1 MLASDFTW
9 SDYVEYVISKVNQRH
24 GLLRSIKHL
33 LPLNTLKLFYNSLVL
48 SVFDYADL
56 VWGDKNSVSLTN
68 DLQVL
73 QNKAAKIIIINRP
86 LYSSA
91 TDAIETLKWLNLEQR
106 RLYHPSTY
114 VYKCSNGLMDHSVEL
129 TVNGNIPNYNTRN
142 RDMIRLSLAT
152 KDWGKQRV
160 CCHSLKDWNNLNKAT
175 RNAPDIVNFKR
186 SIFSSFYIQFFVFQ
200 LQLFINSLYSFCTYF
215 YL

>member
-1 MLASDFTW
+1 MMAFDFTW
-9 SDYVEYVISKVNQRH
+9 SDNEEYVISKVNQRL

-56 VWGDKNSVSLTN
+56 VWGDKNNVSLTN
-68 DLQVL
+68 DLQIL
-73 QNKAAKIIIINRP
+73 QNKAAKIP
-86 LYSSA
+86 
-91 TDAIETLKWLNLEQR
+91 
-106 RLYHPSTY
+106 
-114 VYKCSNGLMDHSVEL
+114 
-129 TVNGNIPNYNTRN
+129 
-142 RDMIRLSLAT
+142 LAT
-152 KDWGKQRV
+152 KDLGKQRV

-175 RNAPDIVNFKR
+175 RNVPDIVNLKL
-186 SIFSSFYIQFFVFQ
+186 SIFSSFYIQLFVFQ

>member
-9 SDYVEYVISKVNQRH
+9 SDYVKYVISKVNQRL

-33 LPLNTLKLFYNSLVL
+33 LPLNTPKL
-48 SVFDYADL
+48 
-56 VWGDKNSVSLTN
+56 
-68 DLQVL
+68 
-73 QNKAAKIIIINRP
+73 
-86 LYSSA
+86 
-91 TDAIETLKWLNLEQR
+91 
-106 RLYHPSTY
+106 
-114 VYKCSNGLMDHSVEL
+114 DHSMEL
-129 TVNGNIPNYNTRN
+129 TVNRNIPNYNTKN
-142 RDMIRLSLAT
+142 RDMLRLPLAT

-215 YL
+215 YF